1 MKNKKFLPLVI
12 LVGVVALLG
21 ILLAVLTLHGKAETD
36 TTLPLCDLAADDIDA
51 LSYAGN
57 NVEVS
62 LLKGS
67 DGWLLADDAGPDQG
81 AEPCGGLRQPE
92 GAAQAR
98 GR

>member
-21 ILLAVLTLHGKAETD
+21 ILLAVLTLHGEAETD

-62 LLKGS
+62 LPKGS
-67 DGWLLADDAGPDQG
+67 DGWLLEMTRRCRWTRPRCRALWRTTPT
-81 AEPCGGLRQPE
+81 
-92 GAAQAR
+92 
-98 GR
+98 

>member
-67 DGWLLADDAGPDQG
+67 DGWLLPMTRRCRWTRPRCRALWRTTPT
-81 AEPCGGLRQPE
+81 
-92 GAAQAR
+92 
-98 GR
+98 

>member
-21 ILLAVLTLHGKAETD
+21 ILLAVLTLHGEAETD

-57 NVEVS
+57 NVEVWPMTRRCRWTRPRCRA
-62 LLKGS
+62 L
-67 DGWLLADDAGPDQG
+67 WRTTPT
-81 AEPCGGLRQPE
+81 
-92 GAAQAR
+92 
-98 GR
+98 